1 MFFSKEKS
9 KGQGALEYL
18 LIIGGALVVAVTV
31 IVLVVS
37 MSGSNRDKAAAQD
50 EALSQVIDNT
60 ITPPI
65 VNIID
70 CTTTQVR
77 FTLNSSD
84 TVFSYVVNGGTPTT
98 VPGAVNGVY
107 TISGI
112 SPAVTSGNRH
122 TLTVATVKG
131 TKMSAFSKP
140 ASTCRVP

>member
-1 MFFSKEKS
+1 MFFSKDKS

-50 EALSQVIDNT
+50 ETLSAVIDNT

-70 CTTTQVR
+70 CTSTQIR
-77 FTLNSSD
+77 FSLNSSD
-84 TVFSYVVNGGTPTT
+84 TNFFRIVNAGNSTNFEAST
-98 VPGAVNGVY
+98 AVSGVY
-107 TISGI
+107 TVTGLAL
-112 SPAVTSGNRH
+112 PADGKH
-122 TLTVATVKG
+122 TLTVAVVKG
-131 TKMSAFSKP
+131 SKMSAFSKP
-140 ASTCRVP
+140 ASTCKP